1 MNPHRPARP
10 SDPSHRPHRSRLLLA
25 PLLATAVLAMS
36 ACGIMPKKLEIAI
49 YDPAPALQ
57 ADPTWPMASGQLVV
71 QRPNADTLLDSARI
85 VVRPQPGELQ
95 VYRGAAWAQ
104 PAPDLVQDAIVRLLE
119 DSGRI
124 AGVGRRGGGIAG
136 DHDLTL
142 DIRRFDADYAGQDT
156 PAAVVEISASLI
168 DNQQNRIIGH
178 RLFRA
183 TRPAQGTDL
192 ANVSA
197 ALRDALG
204 ATSHEIVGWT
214 LQTLSREPAPATTP
228 PAQR

>member
-10 SDPSHRPHRSRLLLA
+10 SAPLRHAPGSRLLLA
-25 PLLATAVLAMS
+25 PLLTAAVLAMS
-36 ACGIMPKKLEIAI
+36 ACGIVPKKVEIAI
-49 YDPAPALQ
+49 FDPTPTLQ
-57 ADPTWPMASGQLVV
+57 ADPAWPMAPGQLVV

-119 DSGRI
+119 DSERI
-124 AGVGRRGGGIAG
+124 AGVSRRGGGIAG

-156 PAAVVEISASLI
+156 PGAVVEISASLI
-168 DNQQNRIIGH
+168 DNQHNRIIGH

-183 TRPAQGTDL
+183 TRPAEGTDL

-204 ATSHEIVGWT
+204 STSQEIVGWT
-214 LQTLSREPAPATTP
+214 LQTLSREPVPPTTP